1 MANGQL
7 GFVAD
12 IPGAVQRGLQFR
24 QAEQLR
30 PGELQQQ
37 QLGLQ
42 RQQQQLTTGGLQQ
55 QAIQQGIDQ
64 RTDDQKNLS
73 LATGALG
80 LLQQSDDAIV
90 PFLEQRLAGLPQG
103 ADSTN
108 TQQALELART
118 GNFNEIR
125 TSAKNIVDT
134 ATRQGILKAGPITK
148 PEAGFTLSPGQQ
160 RFGPGGELI
169 AEVAPRA
176 AERAAA
182 AEQAVIPPVL
192 LTGLDPEIAESG
204 AAAFTAAGGGKD
216 GLAAFQKIVDKGT
229 EQQRRIAS
237 PQILQSSFPQASPAE
252 TVQLQAAMDAAK
264 TTESGLKAAGKVR
277 EEQRRNVK
285 GKKFQVRAIELLE
298 GILFAK
304 DDEGNFI
311 TDELGQKIDNPELG
325 DVLGS
330 IEGVI
335 DFRLQDSEAQLIADI
350 EESGNILTAGNLS
363 LMSGVL
369 SETDIKI
376 LANLAGGALIRT
388 RSESRFRNDV
398 TKLRDKLAAELILT
412 VDDQAATRAGVAQ
425 QAIPTAIP
433 TAPPSGRQGG
443 VLNTDAQGNRAFI
456 FPDGTFEEVQ

>member
-1 MANGQL
+1 MANGQ
-7 GFVAD
+7 FIAD
-12 IPGAVQRGLQFR
+12 IPGAVQRGLQFQ
-24 QAEQLR
+24 QAGQLR

-42 RQQQQLTTGGLQQ
+42 RQQQQLSTGGLQQ

-103 ADSTN
+103 ADPTQ
-108 TQQALELART
+108 TQQALELARA
-118 GNFNEIR
+118 GNFDEIR

-160 RFGPGGELI
+160 RFGPAGELI

-176 AERAAA
+176 EAAAAA
-182 AEQAVIPPVL
+182 AEQAVIPQVL
-192 LTGLDPEIAESG
+192 LTGLDPDLAEQG

-216 GLAAFQKIVDKGT
+216 GLTAFQKIVDKGT

-264 TTESGLKAAGKVR
+264 TTESGLKAAQTVR
-277 EEQRRNVK
+277 AEQRRTKKAK
-285 GKKFQVRAIELLE
+285 GFQSRAVDLLT
-298 GILFAK
+298 GILASG
-304 DDEGNFI
+304 EGL
-311 TDELGQKIDNPELG
+311 LGGDLG

-330 IEGVI
+330 IEGAI
-335 DFRLQDSEAQLIADI
+335 DIRFFSDDEAQVISDI
-350 EESGNILTAGNLS
+350 EEAQNILTADNMD
-363 LMSGVL
+363 LMTGVL
-369 SETDIKI
+369 SESDIK
-376 LANLAGGALIRT
+376 LLKNLSSGALNRKRT
-388 RSESRFRNDV
+388 KERFVKDV
-398 TKLRDKLAAELILT
+398 TTLRDKLASKLVVTA
-412 VDDQAATRAGVAQ
+412 DDIAGERAGGELQ
-425 QAIPTAIP
+425 E
-433 TAPPSGRQGG
+433 G
-443 VLNTDAQGNRAFI
+443 VIIRNPQTGQRMQVTNGQLVEIQ
-456 FPDGTFEEVQ
+456 